1 MKLDKQSERE
11 RWAKRASSLL
21 LIVCTS
27 AALLI
32 TGCDKSQGKIPMNA
46 TVQQLTQGARSYC
59 VGRFLVDLPAQV
71 LEVNQQQRY
80 SEVGKIETI
89 HTISKEQFQ
98 QVIAKRE
105 QELKAQKHEKDP
117 SLLLQAVNLQAPTD
131 NRTLI
136 YWQRESTSILKNID
150 TYSWINNQQFLFT
163 ERVGV
168 DDVQAG
174 LSDITKTLNHLQ
186 TRQPYDIPTQT
197 GFCIDGGFIADT
209 GYMHEEAQLSY
220 RYKTHPDITV
230 IIQTNGN
237 GDKLR
242 KESLLQREGG
252 AMGALLQVFGA
263 MKMQMIKTLRKG
275 EKSING
281 LKGEELLMRIPT
293 DDAKY
298 NHNFQWEA
306 LGQVNSSKYPFMS
319 ITMSTGDT
327 GPDKSKA
334 SSLTDEEAIALWDSL
349 LNSWKIRPGA
359 ASK

>member
-1 MKLDKQSERE
+1 
-11 RWAKRASSLL
+11 
-21 LIVCTS
+21 
-27 AALLI
+27 
-32 TGCDKSQGKIPMNA
+32 MNA
-46 TVQQLTQGARSYC
+46 TVQQITQGARPYC
-59 VGRFLVDLPAQV
+59 VGRFQVDLPAQV
-71 LEVNQQQRY
+71 VEINQQQRY
-80 SEVGKIETI
+80 VGIGKIET
-89 HTISKEQFQ
+89 TQTVAQLQFEQK
-98 QVIAKRE
+98 IAARE
-105 QELKAQKHEKDP
+105 AELKSQKHETDP
-117 SLLLQAVNLQAPTD
+117 SLLLQAVALQAPVT
-131 NRTLI
+131 NRILV
-136 YWQRESTSILKNID
+136 YWEDKGTVAIKNID
-150 TYSWINNQQFLFT
+150 TFAWINNRQFLFAD
-163 ERVGV
+163 EVSADR
-168 DDVQAG
+168 VQAR
-174 LSDITKTLNHLQ
+174 LEKVTRVLNHLQ
-186 TRQPYDIPTQT
+186 SRQPYDIPTQT

-306 LGQVNSSKYPFMS
+306 LGQVNSSKFPFMS